1 MCSQPYPVP
10 KVYETMFKKEA
21 KILVSLGVLEEENDS
36 EWGVP
41 SFLQPKVKTNFFRF
55 LSDFRKINRQL
66 KRNHHPMPKIREILL
81 NLKGFKY
88 HTSLYSN
95 MG

>member
-41 SFLQPKVKTNFFRF
+41 SFYNQK
-55 LSDFRKINRQL
+55 
-66 KRNHHPMPKIREILL
+66 
-81 NLKGFKY
+81 
-88 HTSLYSN
+88 
-95 MG
+95 